1 MKTIIELLNEKLDK
15 VFDKLGYEKK
25 FAFFQYSDRP
35 DLGDFQTNCAM
46 PLCKILHKSPIDI
59 AKSIVEEFKNIDNDI
74 ELSIAGAG
82 FINAKV
88 SNNFLI
94 NCINNTIYDDK
105 IGYLHKQKSR
115 TVIIDFSAPNVAKE
129 MHVGHLRSTVIGD
142 ALRRIYL
149 FAGDKVLGDNHI
161 GDWGTNMGMVI
172 EGIRLLYPNT
182 KCFKENFNEN
192 KITDLNLKPSDLL
205 NIYKTANA
213 KAKEDEI
220 FASKVR
226 ETTKMLQDGYKPY
239 KTLWTY
245 FWNISINDMKE
256 IYSILDTHF
265 DLWNGESSVHEI
277 MKEMIADFEKRGL
290 ITISEG
296 AKVVDL
302 SDKDMPPAIIEKSD
316 GAVMYASSDLA
327 TIVDRR
333 EKYNP
338 ELMLYVVDY
347 RQALHFKQVF
357 EVATR
362 AKLLDE
368 SHIAVHCPFG
378 TMNGKDGKPFKT
390 RSGDTVKLRELINE
404 MITVITE
411 KSTIKD
417 EKTIQNIAI
426 GCLKFADLINFRESD
441 YVFDMEKF
449 TSFEG
454 KTGAYILYG
463 LVRINSILKNI
474 SNFNYKIT
482 EIKTKEEKDLLIQ
495 LTKFNEVFEITYNK
509 YAPHYLAEYVYLL
522 TKLFSSFYA
531 NCPINNE
538 VDEEYKKSKISLI
551 YLVKKHIEIC
561 LNLLGIKTVEKM

>member
-1 MKTIIELLNEKLDK
+1 MKTVIEILNEKLEK
-15 VFDKLGYEKK
+15 VFDKLGYDKK
-25 FAFFQYSDRP
+25 YAFFQYSDRP

-46 PLCKILHKSPIDI
+46 PLCKALHKSPVDI
-59 AKSIVEEFKNIDNDI
+59 AKTIVEEFKNVDNTI

-88 SNNFLI
+88 PNSFLMNNL
-94 NCINNTIYDDK
+94 NNTINDEK
-105 IGYLHKQKSR
+105 IGYANKEKQK
-115 TVIIDFSAPNVAKE
+115 TIIIDFSAPNVAKE

-142 ALRRIYL
+142 SLRRICL
-149 FAGDKVLGDNHI
+149 FAGNKVLGDNHI

-172 EGIRLLYPNT
+172 EGIRLLHPT
-182 KCFKENFNEN
+182 AKCFQEGFNEDT
-192 KITDLNLKPSDLL
+192 ITDLSLKPSDLL
-205 NIYKTANA
+205 DIYKTANA
-213 KAKEDEI
+213 KAKEDEV
-220 FASKVR
+220 FAKKVR

-239 KTLWTY
+239 RTLWRY
-245 FWNISINDMKE
+245 FWDVSINDMKD
-256 IYSILDTHF
+256 IYKILDTHF
-265 DLWNGESSVHEI
+265 DLWNGESSVHEV
-277 MKEMIADFEKRGL
+277 MKKMIVDFEKRGL
-290 ITISEG
+290 ITVSEG

-338 ELMLYVVDY
+338 DLMLYVVDY

-362 AKLLDE
+362 AGLLDKD
-368 SHIAVHCPFG
+368 HIAIHCPFG

-404 MITVITE
+404 MISVIAE

-417 EKTIQNIAI
+417 PETIQNIAI

-441 YVFDMEKF
+441 YIFDMEKF

-463 LVRINSILKNI
+463 LVRINSILKNTEH
-474 SNFNYKIT
+474 FDYKIT
-482 EIKTKEEKDLLIQ
+482 DIRTKEEKDLLIQ
-495 LTKFNEVFEITYNK
+495 LTKFSDVFNITYTK
-509 YAPHYLAEYVYLL
+509 FAPHYLAEYVYTL

-531 NCPINNE
+531 NCSINNE
-538 VDEEYKKSKISLI
+538 TDENYKKSKLSLI
-551 YLVKKHIEIC
+551 YLVKRHIEVC
-561 LNLLGIKTVEKM
+561 LGLLGIKTVEKM